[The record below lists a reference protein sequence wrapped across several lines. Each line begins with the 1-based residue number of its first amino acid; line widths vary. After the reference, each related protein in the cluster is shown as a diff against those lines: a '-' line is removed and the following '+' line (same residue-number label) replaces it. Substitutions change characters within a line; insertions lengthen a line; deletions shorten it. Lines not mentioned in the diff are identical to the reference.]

1 MHQTASATQTGK
13 AAGNLL
19 LNDSLTDLVRRGVVE
34 ADEAMSK
41 AVEKSELARKLGL
54 RSEDSLLDST
64 CMQEY
69 HHKPRKDVSC

>member
-1 MHQTASATQTGK
+1 MANLIREGKMHQVASAMQTAK

-41 AVEKSELARKLGL
+41 AVDKNELARKLGL
-54 RSEDSLLDST
+54 RT
-64 CMQEY
+64 T
-69 HHKPRKDVSC
+69 